1 VIRRLAENERD
12 IAVAIVNDA
21 AVAYRDAIP
30 VDCWHDPYMP
40 RAELDG
46 EIEAGVRFY
55 CHEEA
60 GHLLGVMGLQ
70 DVGDVTLI
78 RHAYVLSSH
87 QRGGVGSR
95 LLTTLLGLAER
106 PVLMGTWAAAHWAV
120 AFYQKNGFSL
130 VTPEEKDRLL
140 RTYWNISD
148 RQVETS
154 VVLADELA
162 MREVVRPR
170 A

>member
-1 VIRRLAENERD
+1 MIRRLADEERD

-30 VDCWHDPYMP
+30 ADCWHEPYMP
-40 RAELDG
+40 RAEIDA
-46 EIEAGVRFY
+46 EVKAGVRFF
-55 CHEEA
+55 CHEED
-60 GHLLGVMGLQ
+60 GRLLGVMGLQ
-70 DVGDVTLI
+70 DVGDVTLV

-87 QRGGVGSR
+87 QRGGVGTG

-120 AFYQKNGFSL
+120 AFYEKNGFSL
-130 VTPEEKDRLL
+130 VTPAEKDRML
-140 RTYWNISD
+140 RAYWTISD
-148 RQVETS
+148 RQIETS
-154 VVLADELA
+154 VVLADERA
-162 MREVVRPR
+162 MREVVRPT